1 MKVIS
6 YQGPDKIGKTST
18 LKELIKML
26 QSGGG
31 SIRAKNRTFQCGMNG
46 LMDVWCVF
54 EVNIKGKNTYVG
66 VITAGDAPTALK
78 VRYDVMIHMCDESE
92 IKLDWLFIARHDTP
106 GCKKWVDGITNCE
119 IVKTVDDLPV
129 NPNAS
134 HADQNRARAKM
145 LLALI

>member
-54 EVNIKGKNTYVG
+54 EVKIKGKTTYVG

-78 VRYDVMIHMCDESE
+78 VRYDVMIHMCDKTE

>member
-1 MKVIS
+1 MSGV
-6 YQGPDKIGKTST
+6 Y
-18 LKELIKML
+18 LKLK
-26 QSGGG
+26 S
-31 SIRAKNRTFQCGMNG
+31 K
-46 LMDVWCVF
+46 
-54 EVNIKGKNTYVG
+54 KKNTYVG
-66 VITAGDAPTALK
+66 VITAGDTPTALK
-78 VRYDVMIHMCDESE
+78 VRFDIMNPMCEGSG
-92 IKLDWLFIARHDTP
+92 INLDWLFIARHDTP